1 MAGDG
6 GQPEKSLMEQLA
18 ETPYLFDFFQV
29 VRRIECMNPDLP
41 RIGQS
46 QRPQQDPIRF
56 GQEPSLAFAP
66 ASLYSLKYSK
76 QSNTPKLRVN
86 FMGLLG
92 PNGPMPL
99 HITQY
104 IRDRVHNQ
112 HDRTLANFFDL
123 FHHRMI
129 SLLYRAWA
137 SAQPTVSRD
146 RPDEDQHA
154 MCLRSMVGLGFE
166 SLQNR
171 DSVQD
176 DAKLYFAGR
185 LGLQTHNVEGLESII
200 SGYFGIPTRI
210 RQFVGQWV
218 DLSSNYQCR
227 LGESPDTGTLG
238 STAIMGSRYWDCQQ
252 KFRIIIGPLGLED
265 YERMLPSGRSFIR
278 LRDWI
283 RNYIGIHL
291 TWELQLILK
300 QKEVP
305 RSQLGRQ
312 GRLGWTT
319 WLSSGPAIKPS
330 GDLVLQPSSA

>member
-1 MAGDG
+1 
-6 GQPEKSLMEQLA
+6 MEQLA
-18 ETPYLFDFFQV
+18 ETPYHFDFFQV

-41 RIGQS
+41 RIGHS

-66 ASLYSLKYSK
+66 ASLFSLTHSK
-76 QSNTPKLRVN
+76 QSNSPKLRVN

-92 PNGPMPL
+92 PNGPLPL

-104 IRDRVHNQ
+104 VRDRVHNQ
-112 HDRTLANFFDL
+112 HDRTLANFLDL

-146 RPDEDQHA
+146 RPEEDLHA
-154 MCLRSMVGLGFE
+154 LCLRSLVGLGFE

-171 DSVQD
+171 DSVPD

-185 LGLQTHNVEGLESII
+185 MGLQTRNVEGLESII
-200 SGYFGIPTRI
+200 AGYFGVETRI

-218 DLSSNYQCR
+218 DLSSKYQCR
-227 LGESPDTGTLG
+227 LGESPQTGKLG
-238 STAIMGSRYWDCQQ
+238 STAIMGSRFWDCQQ

-265 YERMLPSGRSFIR
+265 YERMLPSGRSFKR
-278 LRDWI
+278 LRDWV

-291 TWELQLILK
+291 NWELQLILK
-300 QKEVP
+300 LEEVP
-305 RSQLGRQ
+305 RSQLGKQ

-319 WLSSGPAIKPS
+319 WLSSGPVTKQAD
-330 GDLVLQPSSA
+330 DLVLQPSAA